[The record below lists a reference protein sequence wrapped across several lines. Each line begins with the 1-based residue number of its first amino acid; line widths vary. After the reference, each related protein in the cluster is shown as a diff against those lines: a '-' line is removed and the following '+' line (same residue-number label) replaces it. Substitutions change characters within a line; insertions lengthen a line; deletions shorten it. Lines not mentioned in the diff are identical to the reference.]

1 MAATITWKVRNCEST
16 ASDGC
21 INEVKYT
28 IYGVDGDYS
37 ARRTV
42 FTRLDSKD
50 DDNFIT
56 YNNVTEAN
64 VLAWVKSKLGS
75 NEVTLLENAVKKD
88 IALAKAPTKTVG
100 TPW

>member
-28 IYGVDGDYS
+28 IYGVDGDHS

-42 FTRLDSKD
+42 FTTLDNKD
-50 DDNFIT
+50 DDNFID
-56 YNNVTEAN
+56 YNNVTEEN

-75 NEVTLLENAVKKD
+75 HQVTLLENAVKKD
-88 IALAKAPTKTVG
+88 IAIAKQPKKIVG